1 MVGFA
6 IVSLVSLACMLLG
19 RFICTL
25 ISTHASPEEG
35 SQVRWGLSGLIGLG
49 VAGTLVYFLGLA
61 DLKLAFGAVLV
72 VLGLMSLAAII
83 ALRKEHRPTFEKP
96 SSLLLVALIPLLV
109 SLVGVLTPSTALD
122 WDSIAYHLAVP
133 KIWLQEGHVSSVSYI
148 HHSNFPAAVDGL
160 FLIGLK
166 LGGQAG
172 AKAFVWWF
180 TAFGTLAIYGVLGDR
195 FGKKSGAISALIF
208 ASIPMV
214 IWESG
219 TAYIDV
225 AHGLFAGFGFYFAA
239 LHIESRKRED
249 AILAGIMLGL
259 AAGSKYTG
267 LQSIGIAGL
276 LMLIMGE
283 RKLAAQAIGIAVA
296 VCAPWYIKNWIVVE
310 NPVYPFFYSVLGGKN
325 WDAAAAA
332 MYTGQQKTFGYP
344 GIANLGNSIIGLA
357 GNSGRFTDP
366 QPLLGNGF
374 AFVSL
379 GFALLATGAA
389 GIAKGLASKF
399 DRSIALMIGIQ
410 LLAWTVLSQ
419 QSRYILALAIPLLA
433 LGARAI
439 DWKPTKHLIPAGAG
453 IQLLISLYLYNASII
468 QERLPVLAGG
478 LTEQEFLEGFQASD
492 GGRVSGKVATATL
505 NKATKDDPAVKK
517 IALLD
522 EVFGFYLDK
531 PYIWAGPGHTTEVA
545 WAKMQTAQDLID
557 NFKQLGASHVYLN
570 NQYVADLDKWNHSL
584 TQPRSEPLAEDI
596 RNKWR
601 QLVGDAI
608 HEGKLK
614 LTQQLSRTKALYEI
628 AQ

>member
-1 MVGFA
+1 MVGFL
-6 IVSLVSLACMLLG
+6 LVSLYAIGAGALASG
-19 RFICTL
+19 IISRFQQ
-25 ISTHASPEEG
+25 G
-35 SQVRWGLSGLIGLG
+35 SSWANGFGVSGLVGLG
-49 VAGTLVYFLGLA
+49 AVGTITYFAGLVNKGSGIYAGLTI
-61 DLKLAFGAVLV
+61 FGALSVIAI
-72 VLGLMSLAAII
+72 GGWFIHLAKNKPKIQI
-83 ALRKEHRPTFEKP
+83 DRLALL
-96 SSLLLVALIPLLV
+96 SLIPLVV

-133 KIWLQEGHVSSVSYI
+133 KIWLQDGHVSSVSYI

-166 LGGQAG
+166 IGGQAG

-195 FGKKSGAISALIF
+195 FGKKAGAISALIF

-276 LMLIMGE
+276 LMLIMGD

-296 VCAPWYIKNWIVVE
+296 TAAPWYIKNWIVVG
-310 NPVYPFFYSVLGGKN
+310 NPVYPFFSSVLGGKN

-332 MYTGQQKTFGYP
+332 MYTEEQKTFGYQ
-344 GIANLGNSIIGLA
+344 GVANIGNSIFGLV
-357 GNSGRFTDP
+357 GNPGHFTNP
-366 QPLLGNGF
+366 GQTVGGGF

-389 GIAKGLASKF
+389 GIAKGLANKF
-399 DRSIALMIGIQ
+399 DRGIALMIGIQ

-439 DWKPTKHLIPAGAG
+439 DWKPTKHLIPAAAG
-453 IQLLISLYLYNASII
+453 IQLLASLYIYNSSII

-478 LTEQEFLEGFQASD
+478 LTEQEFLEGFQAND
-492 GGRVSGKVATATL
+492 GQRVSGKVATATL
-505 NKATKDDPAVKK
+505 NKVTKDDPAVKK

-531 PYIWAGPGHTTEVA
+531 PYFWAGPGHTTEVT
-545 WAKMQTAQDLID
+545 WAKMQTAQDMID
-557 NFKQLGASHVYLN
+557 NFKQLGISHVYLN
-570 NQYVADLDKWNHSL
+570 NPSPLDLDKWNQSL
-584 TQPRSEPLAEDI
+584 TRPRSEPLAEDI

-601 QLVGDAI
+601 QIVADAI
-608 HEGKLK
+608 YEGKLK
-614 LTQQLSRTKALYEI
+614 PKQQFSTRRTLYEI

>member
-6 IVSLVSLACMLLG
+6 AVSLLSLSCLLFG
-19 RFICTL
+19 RFICAL
-25 ISTHASPEEG
+25 ISIKAKPDERT
-35 SQVRWGLSGLIGLG
+35 QVTWGGSGLIGLG
-49 VAGTLVYFLGLA
+49 IEGTIVYFIGLFN
-61 DLKLAFGAVLV
+61 LKIGFDAVLV
-72 VLGLMSLAAII
+72 VFAAMSII
-83 ALRKEHRPTFEKP
+83 APMAMRKEHRPPIEKP
-96 SSLLLVALIPLLV
+96 HPLLFLALIPLFL

-122 WDSIAYHLAVP
+122 WDSVAYHLAVP

-195 FGKKSGAISALIF
+195 FGKKAGAICALIF

-249 AILAGIMLGL
+249 AIVAGIMLGL

-276 LMLIMGE
+276 LMLIMGD
-283 RKLAAQAIGIAVA
+283 RKLAAQALAIAVA
-296 VCAPWYIKNWIVVE
+296 VCAPWYIKNWIVVG
-310 NPVYPFFYSVLGGKN
+310 NPVYPFFFNVLGGKN

-332 MYTGQQKTFGYP
+332 MYSEEQKTFGYQ
-344 GIANLGNSIIGLA
+344 GITNLGTSIMGLA
-357 GNSGRFTDP
+357 GNPGHFTNP
-366 QPLLGNGF
+366 GQTTGGGF

-379 GFALLATGAA
+379 GFALLGTGAA
-389 GIAKGLASKF
+389 GIAKGLANRF
-399 DRSIALMIGIQ
+399 DRSIALMIGMQ

-419 QSRYILALAIPLLA
+419 QSRYILALAVPLLA

-439 DWKPTKHLIPAGAG
+439 DWKPTKLLIPAAAG
-453 IQLLISLYLYNASII
+453 VQLLASLYLYNTSII
-468 QERLPVLAGG
+468 SERLPVLAGG
-478 LTEQEFLEGFQASD
+478 LTKQEFLEGFQTSD
-492 GGRVSGKVATATL
+492 GQPVPGKVATAVL
-505 NKATKDDPAVKK
+505 NKATKDDPTVKK

-522 EVFGFYLDK
+522 EVFGYYLDK
-531 PYIWAGPGHTTEVA
+531 PYFWAGPGHTTEVD
-545 WAKMQTAQDLID
+545 WAKMQSAQDMIE
-557 NFKQLGASHVYLN
+557 NFKRLGITHVYLN
-570 NQYVADLDKWNHSL
+570 NQYVPDLEKWNQSL
-584 TQPRSEPLAEDI
+584 TQPRSEPFAEDI

-601 QLVGDAI
+601 QLVADAI
-608 HEGKLK
+608 YEGKLK
-614 LTQQLSRTKALYEI
+614 LKIQFSSRRALYDI

>member
-1 MVGFA
+1 MVGFL
-6 IVSLVSLACMLLG
+6 LVSLYAIGAGALASG
-19 RFICTL
+19 IIARFQQG
-25 ISTHASPEEG
+25 SSWASG
-35 SQVRWGLSGLIGLG
+35 FGVSGLVGLG
-49 VAGTLVYFLGLA
+49 TIGTITYFAGLVNKGTGVYAGLTI
-61 DLKLAFGAVLV
+61 FGALSVFAIVGWFTHIAKSKPKIL
-72 VLGLMSLAAII
+72 LDRLA
-83 ALRKEHRPTFEKP
+83 
-96 SSLLLVALIPLLV
+96 LLALIPLLV

-133 KIWLQEGHVSSVSYI
+133 KIWLHVGHVSSVSYI

-166 LGGQAG
+166 LGGQVG

-195 FGKKSGAISALIF
+195 FGKKAGAISALIF

-276 LMLIMGE
+276 LMLIMGD

-296 VCAPWYIKNWIVVE
+296 VCAPWYFKNWIVVG

-325 WDAAAAA
+325 WDAPAAT
-332 MYTGQQKTFGYP
+332 MYTEEQKNFGYS
-344 GIANLGNSIIGLA
+344 GLANIGNSILGLA
-357 GNSGRFTDP
+357 GNSGKFTNP
-366 QPLLGNGF
+366 QPSLGNGF

-379 GFALLATGAA
+379 GFALLATGVA
-389 GIAKGLASKF
+389 GIAKGLANKF

-433 LGARAI
+433 LGAKAI
-439 DWKPTKHLIPAGAG
+439 DWKPTKHLIPVAAG
-453 IQLLISLYLYNASII
+453 IQLLVSLYLYNASVIL
-468 QERLPVLAGG
+468 ERLPVLAGG
-478 LTEQEFLEGFQASD
+478 LTEQEFIEGFETSD
-492 GGRVSGKVATATL
+492 GQRVSGKVATATL
-505 NKATKDDPAVKK
+505 NKVTKDDPAVKK

-522 EVFGFYLDK
+522 EVFGFYIDK
-531 PYIWAGPGHTTEVA
+531 PYFWAGPGHTTEVA
-545 WAKMQTAQDLID
+545 WAKMQNAQDMID
-557 NFKQLGASHVYLN
+557 NFKQLGITHVYLN
-570 NQYVADLDKWNHSL
+570 NQYVPDLDKWNQSL

>member
-1 MVGFA
+1 MRGLILASISSLGASAA
-6 IVSLVSLACMLLG
+6 IVFFARKLLG
-19 RFICTL
+19 
-25 ISTHASPEEG
+25 H
-35 SQVRWGLSGLIGLG
+35 LSWPARQGIGGLIGL
-49 VAGTLVYFLGLA
+49 ACWGTYAYFVGMLDLTSLGSGGFVFLGLMTLFGA
-61 DLKLAFGAVLV
+61 GYWFAKERHKAPPEARPPLAFWL
-72 VLGLMSLAAII
+72 
-83 ALRKEHRPTFEKP
+83 
-96 SSLLLVALIPLLV
+96 ALIPLLV

-122 WDSIAYHLAVP
+122 WDSVAYHLAVP

-166 LGGQAG
+166 FGGQAG

-195 FGKKSGAISALIF
+195 FGKKAGAISALIF

-249 AILAGIMLGL
+249 AIFAGIMLGL

-276 LMLIMGE
+276 LMLIMGD

-296 VCAPWYIKNWIVVE
+296 VSAPWYIKNWIVVG
-310 NPVYPFFYSVLGGKN
+310 NPVYPFFSSVLGGKN

-332 MYTGQQKTFGYP
+332 MYTEEQKTFGYQ
-344 GIANLGNSIIGLA
+344 GIANIGKSIFGLVGNPGH
-357 GNSGRFTDP
+357 FTNP
-366 QPLLGNGF
+366 GQTTGGGF

-389 GIAKGLASKF
+389 GIAKGLANKF

-433 LGARAI
+433 LGARVI
-439 DWKPTKHLIPAGAG
+439 DWKPTKHLIPAAAG
-453 IQLLISLYLYNASII
+453 LQLLASIYI
-468 QERLPVLAGG
+468 YNSSIVTERLPVLSGG
-478 LTEQEFLEGFQASD
+478 LTEQEFLEGFDTID
-492 GGRVSGKVATATL
+492 GQRVSGKVATATL
-505 NKATKDDPAVKK
+505 NKVTKDDPAVKK

-531 PYIWAGPGHTTEVA
+531 PYFWAGPGHTTEVT
-545 WAKMQTAQDLID
+545 WAKMQSAQEMID
-557 NFKQLGASHVYLN
+557 NFKQLGITHVYLN
-570 NQYVADLDKWNHSL
+570 NQYVPDLEKWNQSL
-584 TQPRSEPLAEDI
+584 IQPRSEPLAEDI

-601 QLVGDAI
+601 QLVQDAI
-608 HEGKLK
+608 YEGKLK
-614 LTQQLSRTKALYEI
+614 PTQQLSRTKTLYEI

>member
-19 RFICTL
+19 RFICAL

-35 SQVRWGLSGLIGLG
+35 SQVRWGVSGLIGLG

-72 VLGLMSLAAII
+72 VLGIMSLVAII
-83 ALRKEHRPTFEKP
+83 AMRKEHRPTFEKP
-96 SSLLLVALIPLLV
+96 NSLLLVALIPLLI

-122 WDSIAYHLAVP
+122 WDSVAYHLAVP
-133 KIWLQEGHVSSVSYI
+133 KIWLQEGHVTSVSYI

-195 FGKKSGAISALIF
+195 FGKKAGAISALIF

-267 LQSIGIAGL
+267 LQSIGIAGF
-276 LMLIMGE
+276 LMLIMGD

-296 VCAPWYIKNWIVVE
+296 VSAPWYIKNWIVVG
-310 NPVYPFFYSVLGGKN
+310 NPVYPFFSSVLGGKN

-332 MYTGQQKTFGYP
+332 MYAEEQKTFGYQ
-344 GIANLGNSIIGLA
+344 GIANIGKSIFGLVGNPGH
-357 GNSGRFTDP
+357 FTNP
-366 QPLLGNGF
+366 GQTTGGGF

-389 GIAKGLASKF
+389 GIAKGLANKF

-433 LGARAI
+433 LGARVI
-439 DWKPTKHLIPAGAG
+439 DWKPTKHLIPAAAG
-453 IQLLISLYLYNASII
+453 LQLLASLYIYNSSIVT
-468 QERLPVLAGG
+468 ERLPVLSGG
-478 LTEQEFLEGFQASD
+478 LTEQEFLEGFDTID
-492 GGRVSGKVATATL
+492 GQRVSGKVATATL
-505 NKATKDDPAVKK
+505 NKVTKDDPAVKK

-531 PYIWAGPGHTTEVA
+531 PYFWAGPGHTTEVT
-545 WAKMQTAQDLID
+545 WAKMQSAQEMID
-557 NFKQLGASHVYLN
+557 NFKQLGITHVYLN
-570 NQYVADLDKWNHSL
+570 NQYVPDLEKWNQSL
-584 TQPRSEPLAEDI
+584 IQPRSEPLAEDI

-608 HEGKLK
+608 YEGKLK
-614 LTQQLSRTKALYEI
+614 PTRQLSRTKTLYEI